1 MAGGLND
8 LELET
13 LDEVNLS
20 DSPPLAARPPPAV
33 PARRARRIVSSV
45 ALGVTLVLALITW
58 VSLRVD
64 TPPKARAAPDL
75 VSTPPAAAAD
85 VPEIITPVAVPYGRP
100 HPSSHAAMHAH
111 HRHAHN
117 HTHNHTR
124 PHVSPVADV
133 APVSEIVEAALPAA
147 PVEPPLLDLLS
158 APLDLEVSDTAATE
172 MQEVQSVADA
182 AATLLST
189 PLEGSETAATEDVQ
203 SAAVA
208 DAAAAALVDAMAALK
223 EAQAAVAAAEE
234 PIDIQ
239 SVSES
244 ERRLQEVEMEEP
256 IQAPTP
262 REQEDEPIQA
272 PTPREPEDAEPEIV
286 TPAITRRRLR
296 GGGGGAS
303 WRARLLRRLA
313 EATY

>member
-13 LDEVNLS
+13 LEEINLS
-20 DSPPLAARPPPAV
+20 PQLAARPPPVV
-33 PARRARRIVSSV
+33 PARRARRIVSGV
-45 ALGVTLVLALITW
+45 ALGVTLTLALITW

-75 VSTPPAAAAD
+75 VSTPPATAD
-85 VPEIITPVAVPYGRP
+85 VPEVVTPVAVPYGRP

-117 HTHNHTR
+117 HTR
-124 PHVSPVADV
+124 PLGSPAAAAAEALATKAQSIPVGDLLDP
-133 APVSEIVEAALPAA
+133 PVSEMATAAEEIPAEA
-147 PVEPPLLDLLS
+147 V
-158 APLDLEVSDTAATE
+158 EVSEPATTE
-172 MQEVQSVADA
+172 EVQSAVADA
-182 AATLLST
+182 AAT
-189 PLEGSETAATEDVQ
+189 
-203 SAAVA
+203 
-208 DAAAAALVDAMAALK
+208 ALVDAMAALK

-244 ERRLQEVEMEEP
+244 ERRLQEMSIDGEEEV
-256 IQAPTP
+256 QAPTP
-262 REQEDEPIQA
+262 REPEDEEPIQA
-272 PTPREPEDAEPEIV
+272 PTPREPEDEEPEIV

-296 GGGGGAS
+296 GGGGAS
-303 WRARLLRRLA
+303 WWARLLRRLA

>member
-13 LDEVNLS
+13 ETLDEVCLS
-20 DSPPLAARPPPAV
+20 PLPAARRRPVKPTQGELDATSPRG
-33 PARRARRIVSSV
+33 ARRLGASV

-75 VSTPPAAAAD
+75 VSTPPAAAD

-100 HPSSHAAMHAH
+100 HPSSHAAQHAH

-117 HTHNHTR
+117 HTR
-124 PHVSPVADV
+124 PHGSPAAAAAEALATKAQSIPVGDLLDP
-133 APVSEIVEAALPAA
+133 PVSEMATAAEAIPAEA
-147 PVEPPLLDLLS
+147 V
-158 APLDLEVSDTAATE
+158 EVSEPAT
-172 MQEVQSVADA
+172 
-182 AATLLST
+182 
-189 PLEGSETAATEDVQ
+189 TEDVQ
-203 SAAVA
+203 SAVA
-208 DAAAAALVDAMAALK
+208 DAAAVALDEAMAALK

-244 ERRLQEVEMEEP
+244 ERRLQEMSIDGEEEV
-256 IQAPTP
+256 QAPTP
-262 REQEDEPIQA
+262 REPEDEEPIQA
-272 PTPREPEDAEPEIV
+272 PTPREPEDEEPEIV

-296 GGGGGAS
+296 GGGGAS
-303 WRARLLRRLA
+303 WWARLLS
-313 EATY
+313 

>member
-1 MAGGLND
+1 MGGGLND

-13 LDEVNLS
+13 E
-20 DSPPLAARPPPAV
+20 
-33 PARRARRIVSSV
+33 
-45 ALGVTLVLALITW
+45 T
-58 VSLRVD
+58 
-64 TPPKARAAPDL
+64 
-75 VSTPPAAAAD
+75 
-85 VPEIITPVAVPYGRP
+85 
-100 HPSSHAAMHAH
+100 
-111 HRHAHN
+111 
-117 HTHNHTR
+117 
-124 PHVSPVADV
+124 
-133 APVSEIVEAALPAA
+133 
-147 PVEPPLLDLLS
+147 LDLLS
-158 APLDLEVSDTAATE
+158 APLDFKVSDTAATE

-182 AATLLST
+182 AAMALLT
-189 PLEGSETAATEDVQ
+189 PLEGSETATTEEVQ
-203 SAAVA
+203 STVT
-208 DAAAAALVDAMAALK
+208 DAAATALVDAMAALK

-296 GGGGGAS
+296 GGGGAS
-303 WRARLLRRLA
+303 WSRLLRRLA

>member
-13 LDEVNLS
+13 LEEVNLS
-20 DSPPLAARPPPAV
+20 PQLAARPPPAV
-33 PARRARRIVSSV
+33 PARRARRIVSGV

-75 VSTPPAAAAD
+75 VSTPPAAAD
-85 VPEIITPVAVPYGRP
+85 VPEVVTPVAVSYGRP
-100 HPSSHAAMHAH
+100 HPSSHAAPHAH

-117 HTHNHTR
+117 HTR
-124 PHVSPVADV
+124 PHGSPAAAAAEALATKAQSIPVGDLLDP
-133 APVSEIVEAALPAA
+133 PVSEMATAAEEIPAEA
-147 PVEPPLLDLLS
+147 V
-158 APLDLEVSDTAATE
+158 EVSEPAT
-172 MQEVQSVADA
+172 
-182 AATLLST
+182 
-189 PLEGSETAATEDVQ
+189 TEDVQ
-203 SAAVA
+203 SAVA
-208 DAAAAALVDAMAALK
+208 DAAAVALDEAMAALK

-244 ERRLQEVEMEEP
+244 ERRLQEMSIDGEEEV
-256 IQAPTP
+256 QAPTP
-262 REQEDEPIQA
+262 REPEDEEPIQA
-272 PTPREPEDAEPEIV
+272 PTPREPEDEEPEIV

-296 GGGGGAS
+296 GGGGAS
-303 WRARLLRRLA
+303 WWARLLS
-313 EATY
+313 

>member
-1 MAGGLND
+1 MGGGLND

-13 LDEVNLS
+13 E
-20 DSPPLAARPPPAV
+20 
-33 PARRARRIVSSV
+33 
-45 ALGVTLVLALITW
+45 T
-58 VSLRVD
+58 
-64 TPPKARAAPDL
+64 
-75 VSTPPAAAAD
+75 
-85 VPEIITPVAVPYGRP
+85 
-100 HPSSHAAMHAH
+100 
-111 HRHAHN
+111 
-117 HTHNHTR
+117 
-124 PHVSPVADV
+124 
-133 APVSEIVEAALPAA
+133 
-147 PVEPPLLDLLS
+147 LDLLS
-158 APLDLEVSDTAATE
+158 APLDFKVSDTAATE

-182 AATLLST
+182 AATALLT
-189 PLEGSETAATEDVQ
+189 PLEGSETATTEDVQ
-203 SAAVA
+203 NAVA
-208 DAAAAALVDAMAALK
+208 DAAATALVDAMAALK

-296 GGGGGAS
+296 GGGDGAS
-303 WRARLLRRLA
+303 WWARLLRRPA
-313 EATY
+313 EAT

>member
-1 MAGGLND
+1 MAGLND

-20 DSPPLAARPPPAV
+20 PQLAPRPPPAV

-45 ALGVTLVLALITW
+45 AIGVTLVLALITW

-75 VSTPPAAAAD
+75 VSTPPAAAD

-100 HPSSHAAMHAH
+100 HASSHAAPHVH
-111 HRHAHN
+111 HRH
-117 HTHNHTR
+117 
-124 PHVSPVADV
+124 
-133 APVSEIVEAALPAA
+133 
-147 PVEPPLLDLLS
+147 LLDLLS

-244 ERRLQEVEMEEP
+244 ERRLQEVEFDGGEP

-262 REQEDEPIQA
+262 REQEDEEPVQA
-272 PTPREPEDAEPEIV
+272 PTPREPDEEPEIV

-296 GGGGGAS
+296 GGGGAS
-303 WRARLLRRLA
+303 WWARLLRRLA

>member
-13 LDEVNLS
+13 LEEINLS
-20 DSPPLAARPPPAV
+20 PQLAARPPPAV
-33 PARRARRIVSSV
+33 PARRARRIVSGV
-45 ALGVTLVLALITW
+45 ALGVTLTLALITW

-75 VSTPPAAAAD
+75 VSTPPATAD
-85 VPEIITPVAVPYGRP
+85 VPEVVTPVAVPYGRP

-117 HTHNHTR
+117 HTR
-124 PHVSPVADV
+124 PHGSPAAAAAEALATKAQSIPVGDLLDP
-133 APVSEIVEAALPAA
+133 PVSEMATAAEEIPAEA
-147 PVEPPLLDLLS
+147 V
-158 APLDLEVSDTAATE
+158 EVSEPATTE
-172 MQEVQSVADA
+172 EVQSAVADA
-182 AATLLST
+182 AAT
-189 PLEGSETAATEDVQ
+189 
-203 SAAVA
+203 
-208 DAAAAALVDAMAALK
+208 ALVDAMAALK

-244 ERRLQEVEMEEP
+244 ERRLQEMSIDGEEEV
-256 IQAPTP
+256 QAPTP
-262 REQEDEPIQA
+262 REPEDEEPIQA
-272 PTPREPEDAEPEIV
+272 PTPREPEDEEPEIV

-296 GGGGGAS
+296 GGGGAS
-303 WRARLLRRLA
+303 WWARLLRRLA

>member
-1 MAGGLND
+1 MGGGLND

-13 LDEVNLS
+13 E
-20 DSPPLAARPPPAV
+20 
-33 PARRARRIVSSV
+33 
-45 ALGVTLVLALITW
+45 T
-58 VSLRVD
+58 
-64 TPPKARAAPDL
+64 
-75 VSTPPAAAAD
+75 
-85 VPEIITPVAVPYGRP
+85 
-100 HPSSHAAMHAH
+100 
-111 HRHAHN
+111 
-117 HTHNHTR
+117 
-124 PHVSPVADV
+124 
-133 APVSEIVEAALPAA
+133 
-147 PVEPPLLDLLS
+147 LDLLS
-158 APLDLEVSDTAATE
+158 APLDFKVSDTAATE

-182 AATLLST
+182 AATALLT
-189 PLEGSETAATEDVQ
+189 PLEGSETATTEDVQ
-203 SAAVA
+203 NAVA
-208 DAAAAALVDAMAALK
+208 DAAATALVDAMAALK

-296 GGGGGAS
+296 GGGGAS
-303 WRARLLRRLA
+303 WWARLVLS
-313 EATY
+313 

>member
-13 LDEVNLS
+13 LEEINLS
-20 DSPPLAARPPPAV
+20 PQLAARPPPVV
-33 PARRARRIVSSV
+33 PARRARRIVSGV

-75 VSTPPAAAAD
+75 VSTPPAAAD
-85 VPEIITPVAVPYGRP
+85 VPEVVTPVAVPYGRP

-124 PHVSPVADV
+124 PHVSPV
-133 APVSEIVEAALPAA
+133 VEALPAA

-172 MQEVQSVADA
+172 MQEVQSVGD
-182 AATLLST
+182 
-189 PLEGSETAATEDVQ
+189 TAAT
-203 SAAVA
+203 
-208 DAAAAALVDAMAALK
+208 ALVDAMAALK

-244 ERRLQEVEMEEP
+244 ERRLQEMSIDGEEEV
-256 IQAPTP
+256 QAPTP
-262 REQEDEPIQA
+262 REPEDEEPIQA
-272 PTPREPEDAEPEIV
+272 PTPREPEDEEPEIV

-296 GGGGGAS
+296 GGGGAS
-303 WRARLLRRLA
+303 WWARLLRRLA

>member
-85 VPEIITPVAVPYGRP
+85 VPEIITPVAVPDGRP

-117 HTHNHTR
+117 HTR
-124 PHVSPVADV
+124 PLGSPAATAAEALATKAQSIPVGDLLDP
-133 APVSEIVEAALPAA
+133 PVSEMATAAEAIPAEA
-147 PVEPPLLDLLS
+147 V
-158 APLDLEVSDTAATE
+158 EVSEPAT
-172 MQEVQSVADA
+172 
-182 AATLLST
+182 
-189 PLEGSETAATEDVQ
+189 TEDVQ
-203 SAAVA
+203 SAVA
-208 DAAAAALVDAMAALK
+208 DAAAVALDEAMAALK

-244 ERRLQEVEMEEP
+244 ERRLQEMSIDGEEEVQATTPREPEDEEP

-262 REQEDEPIQA
+262 REPDE
-272 PTPREPEDAEPEIV
+272 EPEIV

>member
-13 LDEVNLS
+13 ETLDEVCLS
-20 DSPPLAARPPPAV
+20 PLPAARRRPVKPTQGELDAPPARG
-33 PARRARRIVSSV
+33 ARRLGSGV
-45 ALGVTLVLALITW
+45 ALGVTLILALITW

-75 VSTPPAAAAD
+75 VSTPPAAAD
-85 VPEIITPVAVPYGRP
+85 IPEVVTPVAVSYGRP
-100 HPSSHAAMHAH
+100 HASSHAAPHVH

-124 PHVSPVADV
+124 PHVSPV
-133 APVSEIVEAALPAA
+133 VEALPAA

-182 AATLLST
+182 AAAA
-189 PLEGSETAATEDVQ
+189 LEVSETATTEDVQ
-203 SAAVA
+203 SAVA
-208 DAAAAALVDAMAALK
+208 DAAATALVDAMAALK

-244 ERRLQEVEMEEP
+244 ERRLQEMSIDGEEEV
-256 IQAPTP
+256 QAPTP
-262 REQEDEPIQA
+262 REPEDEEPIQA
-272 PTPREPEDAEPEIV
+272 PTPREPEDEEPEIV

-296 GGGGGAS
+296 GGGGAS
-303 WRARLLRRLA
+303 WWARLLRRLA

>member
-20 DSPPLAARPPPAV
+20 PQQAPRPPPAV
-33 PARRARRIVSSV
+33 PVRRARRIVSSV
-45 ALGVTLVLALITW
+45 AIGVTLTLALITW

-75 VSTPPAAAAD
+75 VSTPPAAAD
-85 VPEIITPVAVPYGRP
+85 VPEIITPVAVPYGRS
-100 HPSSHAAMHAH
+100 HASSHAAQHAH
-111 HRHAHN
+111 HRHV
-117 HTHNHTR
+117 HNHTR
-124 PHVSPVADV
+124 PRNSPVADI
-133 APVSEIVEAALPAA
+133 APVSEIVEALAA

-158 APLDLEVSDTAATE
+158 APLDFKVSDTAATE

-296 GGGGGAS
+296 GGGGTS
-303 WRARLLRRLA
+303 WWARLVLS
-313 EATY
+313 

>member
-13 LDEVNLS
+13 ETLDEVCLS
-20 DSPPLAARPPPAV
+20 PLPAARRRPVKPTQGELDAL
-33 PARRARRIVSSV
+33 PARGARRLVSGV

-58 VSLRVD
+58 VSLRID

-100 HPSSHAAMHAH
+100 HASSHAAQHAH

-117 HTHNHTR
+117 HTR
-124 PHVSPVADV
+124 PHGSPAAAAAEALATKAQSIPVGDLLDP
-133 APVSEIVEAALPAA
+133 PVSEMATAAEEIPAEA
-147 PVEPPLLDLLS
+147 V
-158 APLDLEVSDTAATE
+158 EVSE
-172 MQEVQSVADA
+172 
-182 AATLLST
+182 
-189 PLEGSETAATEDVQ
+189 PAATEDVQ
-203 SAAVA
+203 SAVA
-208 DAAAAALVDAMAALK
+208 DAAAVALDEAMAALK

-244 ERRLQEVEMEEP
+244 ERRLQEMSIDGEEEV
-256 IQAPTP
+256 QAPTP
-262 REQEDEPIQA
+262 REPEDEEPIQA
-272 PTPREPEDAEPEIV
+272 PTPREPEDEEPEIV

-296 GGGGGAS
+296 GGGGAS
-303 WRARLLRRLA
+303 WWARLLS
-313 EATY
+313 

>member
-13 LDEVNLS
+13 ETLDEVCLS
-20 DSPPLAARPPPAV
+20 PLPAARRRPVKPTQGELDAPPARG
-33 PARRARRIVSSV
+33 ARRLGSGV
-45 ALGVTLVLALITW
+45 ALGVTLILALITW

-75 VSTPPAAAAD
+75 VSTPPAAAD

-100 HPSSHAAMHAH
+100 HPSSHAAQHAH

-117 HTHNHTR
+117 HTR
-124 PHVSPVADV
+124 PHGSPAAAAAEALATKAQSIPVGDLLDP
-133 APVSEIVEAALPAA
+133 PVSEMATAAEEIPAEA
-147 PVEPPLLDLLS
+147 V
-158 APLDLEVSDTAATE
+158 EVSE
-172 MQEVQSVADA
+172 
-182 AATLLST
+182 
-189 PLEGSETAATEDVQ
+189 PAATEDVQ
-203 SAAVA
+203 SAVA
-208 DAAAAALVDAMAALK
+208 DAAAVALDEAMAALK

-244 ERRLQEVEMEEP
+244 ERRLQEMSIDGEEEV
-256 IQAPTP
+256 QAPTP
-262 REQEDEPIQA
+262 REPEDEEPIQA
-272 PTPREPEDAEPEIV
+272 PTPREPEDEEPEIV

-296 GGGGGAS
+296 GGGGAS
-303 WRARLLRRLA
+303 WWARLLS
-313 EATY
+313 

>member
-1 MAGGLND
+1 MGGGLND

-13 LDEVNLS
+13 E
-20 DSPPLAARPPPAV
+20 
-33 PARRARRIVSSV
+33 
-45 ALGVTLVLALITW
+45 T
-58 VSLRVD
+58 
-64 TPPKARAAPDL
+64 
-75 VSTPPAAAAD
+75 
-85 VPEIITPVAVPYGRP
+85 
-100 HPSSHAAMHAH
+100 
-111 HRHAHN
+111 
-117 HTHNHTR
+117 
-124 PHVSPVADV
+124 
-133 APVSEIVEAALPAA
+133 
-147 PVEPPLLDLLS
+147 LDLLS
-158 APLDLEVSDTAATE
+158 APLDFKVSDTAATE

-182 AATLLST
+182 AATALLT
-189 PLEGSETAATEDVQ
+189 PLEGSETATTEDVQ
-203 SAAVA
+203 NAVA
-208 DAAAAALVDAMAALK
+208 DAAATALVDAMAALK

-296 GGGGGAS
+296 GGGGAS
-303 WRARLLRRLA
+303 WWARLLRRLA

>member
-13 LDEVNLS
+13 ETLDEVCLS
-20 DSPPLAARPPPAV
+20 PLPAARRRPVKPTQGELDAPPARG
-33 PARRARRIVSSV
+33 ARRLGSGV

-75 VSTPPAAAAD
+75 VSTPPAAAD

-100 HPSSHAAMHAH
+100 HPSSHAAQHAH

-117 HTHNHTR
+117 HTR
-124 PHVSPVADV
+124 PHGSPAAAAAEALATKAQSIPVGDLLDP
-133 APVSEIVEAALPAA
+133 PVSEMA
-147 PVEPPLLDLLS
+147 
-158 APLDLEVSDTAATE
+158 TAAE
-172 MQEVQSVADA
+172 EIPAEAVEV
-182 AATLLST
+182 
-189 PLEGSETAATEDVQ
+189 SETATTEDVQ
-203 SAAVA
+203 SAVA
-208 DAAAAALVDAMAALK
+208 DAAAVALDEAMAALK

-244 ERRLQEVEMEEP
+244 ERRLQEVEMEEV
-256 IQAPTP
+256 
-262 REQEDEPIQA
+262 QA
-272 PTPREPEDAEPEIV
+272 PTPREPEDEEPVQAPTPREPDNEEPEIV

-296 GGGGGAS
+296 GGGGAS
-303 WRARLLRRLA
+303 WWARLLRRLRRGA
-313 EATY
+313 RKVPS

>member
-13 LDEVNLS
+13 ETLDEVCLS
-20 DSPPLAARPPPAV
+20 PLPAARRRPVKPTQGELDAPPARG
-33 PARRARRIVSSV
+33 ARRLGSGV
-45 ALGVTLVLALITW
+45 ALGVTLILALITW

-75 VSTPPAAAAD
+75 VSTPPAAAD

-100 HPSSHAAMHAH
+100 HPSSHAAQHAH

-117 HTHNHTR
+117 HTR
-124 PHVSPVADV
+124 PLGSPAATAAEALATKAQSIPVGDLLDP
-133 APVSEIVEAALPAA
+133 PVSEMATAAEAIPAEA
-147 PVEPPLLDLLS
+147 V
-158 APLDLEVSDTAATE
+158 EVSEPAT
-172 MQEVQSVADA
+172 
-182 AATLLST
+182 
-189 PLEGSETAATEDVQ
+189 TEDVQ
-203 SAAVA
+203 SAVA
-208 DAAAAALVDAMAALK
+208 DAAAVALDEAMAALK

-244 ERRLQEVEMEEP
+244 ERRLQEMSIDGEEEV
-256 IQAPTP
+256 QAPAP
-262 REQEDEPIQA
+262 REPEDEEPIQA
-272 PTPREPEDAEPEIV
+272 PTPREPEDEEPEIV

-296 GGGGGAS
+296 GGGGAS
-303 WRARLLRRLA
+303 WWARLLS
-313 EATY
+313 

>member
-13 LDEVNLS
+13 LEEINLS
-20 DSPPLAARPPPAV
+20 PQLAARPPPVV
-33 PARRARRIVSSV
+33 PARRARRIVSGV
-45 ALGVTLVLALITW
+45 ALGVTLTLALITW

-75 VSTPPAAAAD
+75 VSTPPATAD
-85 VPEIITPVAVPYGRP
+85 VPEVVTPVAVPYGRP

-117 HTHNHTR
+117 HTR
-124 PHVSPVADV
+124 PHGSPAAAAAEALATKAQSIPVGDLLDP
-133 APVSEIVEAALPAA
+133 PVSEMATAAEEIPAEA
-147 PVEPPLLDLLS
+147 V
-158 APLDLEVSDTAATE
+158 EVSEPATTE
-172 MQEVQSVADA
+172 EVQSAVADA
-182 AATLLST
+182 AAT
-189 PLEGSETAATEDVQ
+189 
-203 SAAVA
+203 
-208 DAAAAALVDAMAALK
+208 ALVDAMAALK

-244 ERRLQEVEMEEP
+244 ERRLQEMSIDGEE
-256 IQAPTP
+256 
-262 REQEDEPIQA
+262 EVQA
-272 PTPREPEDAEPEIV
+272 PTPREPEDEEPEIV

-296 GGGGGAS
+296 GGGGAS
-303 WRARLLRRLA
+303 WWARLLRRLA